1 MRNWVKTRAHIF
13 QDSLKRRCHRVYRSL
28 IPITQ
33 AAVAASV
40 AWWVATLIFPDTKP
54 FFAPVSAIIALALSL
69 IHI

>member
-40 AWWVATLIFPDTKP
+40 AW
-54 FFAPVSAIIALALSL
+54 
-69 IHI
+69 